1 MPLITFKNPAILAWL
16 EAKGIKGEHRQYVS
30 PQDVLHRHV
39 YGQLPL
45 WLAAYADRISEVSI
59 PKLSREARERL
70 NNGLLSVPEM
80 DDAGAYVAT
89 YQVRNAG

>member
-16 EAKGIKGEHRQYVS
+16 EAQGIKGEHKEYVT
-30 PQDVLHRHV
+30 PNDVLHRHV

-45 WLAAYADRISEVSI
+45 WLAAYTDRISEVSL
-59 PKLSREARERL
+59 PKLSREGRL
-70 NNGLLSVPEM
+70 RLKEGLLSIPEM
-80 DDAGAYVAT
+80 DAAGAYVAT